1 MKFLSTLFLALCL
14 ALTGGIAFADEM
26 VSVKVGYQVMSPSGQ
41 FAGEVDGASAL
52 IDMEDDL
59 DFDDSEDLTAEIA
72 LQLGNSRLSFNY
84 LPLSFKGTGNG
95 DFTFNGQSFSGAVRG
110 EVSAD
115 IYDIGYTYYL
125 LNFDDLPTR
134 FQLGLELAVKVV
146 EGEAS
151 LSQTQPLLLEEKIS
165 GTAPIPTI
173 GLRTRVALADFLG
186 LSGRVGYI
194 EYDDNTFVDA
204 DVQLEFS
211 PVPLAGIYGGYR
223 ILDLEVSESD
233 LLLDVDFSGPYV
245 GAFVR
250 F

>member
-1 MKFLSTLFLALCL
+1 MKFFTTMFLALCL
-14 ALTGGIAFADEM
+14 ALTAGIAFADEM
-26 VSVKVGYQVMSPSGQ
+26 VSVKAGYQVMSPSGQ
-41 FAGEVDGASAL
+41 FAGEVDGASAF

-59 DFDDSEDLTAEIA
+59 NFDDSEDLTAEIA
-72 LQLGNSRLSFNY
+72 LQLGNSRLAFNY
-84 LPLSFKGTGNG
+84 LPLGFSGTGIG
-95 DFTFNGQSFSGAVRG
+95 DFDFNGVPFTGAVKG

-115 IYDIGYTYYL
+115 IYDISYTYYL

-134 FQLGLELAVKVV
+134 FQLGVEVAAKVI

-151 LSQTQPLLLEEKIS
+151 LEELATGLKEEIS

-211 PVPLAGIYGGYR
+211 PVPMAGIYAGYR
-223 ILDLEVSESD
+223 ILDLDVSEAD
-233 LLLDVDFSGPYV
+233 LLLDVDFSGPYA

>member
-1 MKFLSTLFLALCL
+1 MKFFTTMFLALCL
-14 ALTGGIAFADEM
+14 ALTSGIAFADEM
-26 VSVKVGYQVMSPSGQ
+26 VSVKLGYQVMSPSGQ

-59 DFDDSEDLTAEIA
+59 DFGDSEDVTAEIA

-84 LPLSFKGTGNG
+84 LPLGFSGTGTG
-95 DFTFNGQSFSGAVRG
+95 VFEFNGVPFTGAVKG

-134 FQLGLELAVKVV
+134 FQLGIEVAAKIV
-146 EGEAS
+146 EGKAS
-151 LSQTQPLLLEEKIS
+151 LEEVLTGQKEEIS

-194 EYDDNTFVDA
+194 EYDDNTFIDA

-211 PVPLAGIYGGYR
+211 PLPLAGIYGGYR
-223 ILDLEVSESD
+223 ILDLDVSESE
-233 LLLDVDFSGPYV
+233 LLLDVDFSGPYI